1 MTTDRHRDA
10 NNIIQVTRSVYGQ
23 LPRDIDKIS
32 KDLVLEITTIF
43 YIPNELSSHCY
54 LEVLIENSY
63 RLASR

>member
-1 MTTDRHRDA
+1 MHSYLEVS
-10 NNIIQVTRSVYGQ
+10 IKF
-23 LPRDIDKIS
+23 P